1 MSDPNSIPCLPE
13 TAPFTPEQRA
23 YLNGFFAGLFSRSP
37 LSGTASNIPARADG
51 VKPLEPLT
59 ILFGSQTGNAEAL
72 AKRVAKEA
80 GKRSFAPTVFDL
92 AHYPPE
98 SLASDPSVLLITST
112 YGDGEPPDN
121 AKAFLAFLSSTTAPA
136 LPHLRFSVLALGD
149 SNYEKFCECG
159 KAFDRRLET
168 LGARRIYPR
177 VDCDVDYEEPFQK
190 WLNGSLSALAKNDN
204 PLSNR
209 EPLTPTLSPSEE
221 ARENGSQSSV
231 ELSSSGPKDT
241 LGLDPLS
248 RHSTTGMNQGE
259 AHRET
264 VPSIGYSRKNPF
276 PAPLL
281 TNRKLNAPGSAKE
294 TRHFEISLEGSDLNY
309 EVGDALGV
317 VPANC
322 PTLVDEI
329 LGALSF
335 TGEESIPGTDGQT
348 IALRDALLR
357 QYEITK
363 IPQPFLR
370 AMAERSGNAG
380 LRALSE
386 PGVNGELTKFLWGR
400 EIIDLL
406 LGFPE
411 AQFAPAE
418 FVGLLRKLQP
428 RLYSISSSPKA
439 NPGQVHLTIA
449 IVRYESLGRLRQGV
463 CSSFLADRVNGEGSV
478 PVFVHSNKS
487 FRLPPDS
494 SRPLIMIGP
503 GTGIAPFR
511 AFLEERRAV
520 GATGK
525 NWLFF
530 GDQHEKTDFLYR
542 DELEMMSRDGTLTRL
557 TTAFS
562 RDQEQKLYVQQRILE
577 NAKELYAWLEDG
589 GHFYVCGDAS
599 RMAKDVEK
607 ALHQVIEIA
616 GNRSAEQAAEY
627 VRRLQTEKRYQR
639 DVY

>member
-1 MSDPNSIPCLPE
+1 MMDPNSIPCLPE

-37 LSGTASNIPARADG
+37 LPGIAGNIPARADG

-72 AKRVAKEA
+72 AKRIAKEA
-80 GKRSFAPTVFDL
+80 SKRSFVPTVFDL
-92 AHYPPE
+92 AHYPPG
-98 SLASDPSVLLITST
+98 SLASDASVLLVTST

-121 AKAFLAFLSSTTAPA
+121 AKAFLEFLSSTAAPA
-136 LPHLRFSVLALGD
+136 LPRLRFSVLALGD

-159 KAFDRRLET
+159 KAFDRQLDT
-168 LGARRIYPR
+168 LGAQRIYPR

-190 WLNGSLSALAKNDN
+190 WLNGSLSALAEDDK
-204 PLSNR
+204 PRSNR
-209 EPLTPTLSPSEE
+209 EPLIEG
-221 ARENGSQSSV
+221 ARENGSQSSI
-231 ELSSSGPKDT
+231 ELFGRGSKDT
-241 LGLDPLS
+241 EALDPLS
-248 RHSTTGMNQGE
+248 RHPMTGKNHDE
-259 AHRET
+259 ARREA
-264 VPSIGYSRKNPF
+264 VPAIGYSKKNPF

-281 TNRKLNAPGSAKE
+281 TNRPLNAPGSAKE
-294 TRHFEISLEGSDLNY
+294 TRHFEISLEGSDLDY

-322 PTLVDEI
+322 PTLVHEI

-357 QYEITK
+357 HYEITK

-406 LGFPE
+406 LGFSE
-411 AQFAPAE
+411 VKFAPAE
-418 FVGLLRKLQP
+418 FVGMLRKLQP

-542 DELEMMSRDGTLTRL
+542 DELEVMSRDGTLTRL

-599 RMAKDVEK
+599 RMAKDVDK